1 MKAVAVAN
9 FSGPFRQAIVT
20 KYLGATDFRGARV
33 KATAYAGSVTVS
45 WDDALNVEANH
56 SRAAEALATKWG
68 WTGKWFGGSTPD
80 DRGYCF
86 VGVSR

>member
-1 MKAVAVAN
+1 MKASASFA
-9 FSGPFRQAIVT
+9 GPFRQAITT
-20 KYLGATDFRGARV
+20 KYIGATNHRGSRV

-45 WDDALNVEANH
+45 WNDALGVEENH
-56 SRAAEALATKWG
+56 MKAAEALATKWG
-68 WTGKWFGGSTPD
+68 WFGKWVGGSLPD